1 MRTKL
6 LIVDDEPAIVDVVQ
20 TMISGFDFETRVA
33 YDGIQAISV
42 AKSFHPDCVVTG
54 IMMPNMDGFEEV
66 REILSFLPNCKF
78 ILMSGNANRQ
88 EVRDAHGA
96 MGFDP
101 KFLLQKPFSPAE
113 IASALKLAGFACLAR
128 T

>member
-1 MRTKL
+1 MRAKL
-6 LIVDDEPAIVDVVQ
+6 LIVDDEPAIVDLVQ
-20 TMISGFDFETRVA
+20 TMISGFGFETRVA

-42 AKSFHPDCVVTG
+42 AKSFRPDCVVTG
-54 IMMPNMDGFEEV
+54 IMMPKMDGFEEA

-78 ILMSGNANRQ
+78 ILMSGNAHRQ
-88 EVRDAHGA
+88 EVRDAHSA

-101 KFLLQKPFSPAE
+101 RFLLEKPFSSVE
-113 IASALKLAGFACLAR
+113 MASALKVAGFACLAR